1 MKLNFLSKTTL
12 ILILLSFAAC
22 GGQQDSAPSPAAT
35 AAATEDVSSEVPAT
49 VTAIPTIAQEQAT
62 AASSATPAAA
72 QTQEPDPAQTE
83 EPVSILSDEYAIS
96 ISNIVEEGS
105 FPQGTPPAPQGQR
118 WVIVLV
124 ALSNQT
130 SAGVLVTPGSLF
142 LIAEDGARYPAEAPD
157 AATMPPA
164 VGENVGADSSVYGLA
179 RFAVPQNLE
188 LLALEWCPGEDCDNP
203 VRTPF
208 S

>member
-1 MKLNFLSKTTL
+1 MKLNLPSRMIL
-12 ILILLSFAAC
+12 ILILLSLAAC
-22 GGQQDSAPSPAAT
+22 GERQDSTPTAVATEETSANVSPEAPITET
-35 AAATEDVSSEVPAT
+35 AAP
-49 VTAIPTIAQEQAT
+49 TAQTQAT
-62 AASSATPAAA
+62 RPASPTPAAA

-83 EPVSILSDEYAIS
+83 EPLSILSDEYAIS
-96 ISNIVEEGS
+96 ISSIIEEGS
-105 FPQGTPPAPQGQR
+105 FPQGTPAAPQGQR
-118 WVIVLV
+118 WVIMLV

-130 SAGVLVTPGSLF
+130 DSAVLVTPESLF
-142 LIAEDGARYPAEAPD
+142 LIAEDGARYPAQAPD

-179 RFAVPQNLE
+179 RFAVPQSTE
-188 LLALEWCPGEDCDNP
+188 ILALEWCPGEDCDNP

>member
-1 MKLNFLSKTTL
+1 MKLNSPFRMIL

-22 GGQQDSAPSPAAT
+22 GGRQDSTPSAVATEEAGADVSPEAPITET
-35 AAATEDVSSEVPAT
+35 AA
-49 VTAIPTIAQEQAT
+49 PTTQVQAT
-62 AASSATPAAA
+62 QSASATPAAA

-105 FPQGTPPAPQGQR
+105 FLQGTPPAPQGQR
-118 WVIVLV
+118 WVIMLV

-130 SAGVLVTPGSLF
+130 GSDVLVTPGSLF

-188 LLALEWCPGEDCDNP
+188 ILALEWCPGEDCDNP

>member
-1 MKLNFLSKTTL
+1 MKLNLPSRMIL

-22 GGQQDSAPSPAAT
+22 GGRQDSTPT
-35 AAATEDVSSEVPAT
+35 AVATEETSADVSPEPSITET
-49 VTAIPTIAQEQAT
+49 TAPTAQAT
-62 AASSATPAAA
+62 QPASATPAAA

-130 SAGVLVTPGSLF
+130 GSDVLVTPESLF

-179 RFAVPQNLE
+179 RFAVPQSAE
-188 LLALEWCPGEDCDNP
+188 ILALEWCPGEDCDNP
-203 VRTPF
+203 IRTPF